1 VKVSPPGTGAF
12 SQLASLLGAAVL
24 GIAALFIVVPP
35 ALDLVADFR
44 LVQAAQSVPWA
55 HLERGEC
62 STRVILTSCEVE
74 MRAQPPQGA
83 EVRRK
88 VDYLFVD
95 FHTGAY
101 QVAVLAD
108 PAQPARLTT
117 DLGQE
122 KLWNRIFTLALAGP
136 VFLFIAVAL
145 LFAPLLMAPGRFREN
160 RRLARVMSEGP
171 LRATA
176 LRLVKLEPHAWTVA
190 PTVPGAGASER
201 SWPMKGYPLFIDPAQ
216 SLVLGVTTGDG
227 SVAVPLDAKLSFIQL
242 SSEERRRLLDWI
254 GPERLAWRPPGS
266 VASPGRARLRK
277 AATPMLMVGLVI
289 GAAAASL
296 AWFAQREPDAGAYV
310 NVDLEDRNAPRAGK
324 VRLDGML
331 QNQLHVQSIW
341 TDAQAAHLEQYRPMT
356 RVGWQAGEPVEWLIK
371 EVSSAKTEP
380 ERTARLGTVS
390 AAPLPA
396 DARTGFAKRG
406 VKLAA
411 GVTTVE
417 TAPPPDD
424 QQGMWEGVLLLSALA
439 GALLLVSLIGYA
451 AGWRLRPG

>member
-12 SQLASLLGAAVL
+12 SQLTSLIWAAVL
-24 GIAALFIVVPP
+24 GIGALFIVVPS
-35 ALDLVADFR
+35 ALDLVTDFG
-44 LVQAAQSVPWA
+44 LGQAAQSVPWA
-55 HLERGEC
+55 HLERGKC

-108 PAQPARLTT
+108 PANPARLTT
-117 DLGQE
+117 DLGQD
-122 KLWNRIFTLALAGP
+122 KLWNRIITLALAGP

-160 RRLARVMSEGP
+160 RRLAKVLSEGP

-190 PTVPGAGASER
+190 PTVPGAGESDR

-216 SLVLGVTTGDG
+216 PLVLGVTTGDG
-227 SVAVPLDAKLSFIQL
+227 TVAVPLDAGLTFIDL
-242 SSEERRRLLDWI
+242 RSEERRRLLDWI

-266 VASPGRARLRK
+266 VASPGRARLHK
-277 AATPMLMVGLVI
+277 AATPMLVVALLI
-289 GAAAASL
+289 GAVAAGL
-296 AWFAQREPDAGAYV
+296 AWFVQRDPDAGAYV

-324 VRLDGML
+324 VRLEGML

-341 TDAQAAHLEQYRPMT
+341 TDAQAAHLEEYRPMT
-356 RVGWQAGEPVEWLIK
+356 RVGWQASEPVEWLVK
-371 EVSSAKTEP
+371 EVSVAKTEA
-380 ERTARLGTVS
+380 ERTARRGTVS

-396 DARTGFAKRG
+396 DARAGFVKRG

-417 TAPPPDD
+417 AAPPADD
-424 QQGMWEGVLLLSALA
+424 QEGLWAGVFVLGAVA